1 MFHGRLH
8 HQGDVI
14 GGGIVIGVVE
24 AVDIDKVGP
33 LAAQLLGPLVH
44 VLHKGRLIPV
54 HRLRQ
59 DLGRLVG
66 RGEQQA
72 VQQLLHRQHLSRLDI
87 GGGAPFRDLGGRG
100 GGRDGGIRSELPL
113 LDGLQHQQGGHYLGD
128 AGWIGLLI
136 GPLLVQDLIVIGV
149 QQNGV
154 GAVQRRFLQGGGG
167 HRQEQ
172 GRQHRQRQD
181 QRQKT

>member
-1 MFHGRLH
+1 MKKSRFLSL
-8 HQGDVI
+8 VLTLS
-14 GGGIVIGVVE
+14 V
-24 AVDIDKVGP
+24 
-33 LAAQLLGPLVH
+33 LAALFLPVSASALEEPALNCTHAVLLDANYN

-100 GGRDGGIRSELPL
+100 GQVPG
-113 LDGLQHQQGGHYLGD
+113 
-128 AGWIGLLI
+128 
-136 GPLLVQDLIVIGV
+136 
-149 QQNGV
+149 
-154 GAVQRRFLQGGGG
+154 
-167 HRQEQ
+167 
-172 GRQHRQRQD
+172 
-181 QRQKT
+181 